1 MFHGDSRGA
10 RMKAKRQERRRMVGC
25 GGENWSR
32 FRYTLKLEPTRLAK
46 WIDYEGGGKDLS
58 EGRMTL
64 RPERVS
70 EW

>member
-1 MFHGDSRGA
+1 
-10 RMKAKRQERRRMVGC
+10 MVVRIGPDL
-25 GGENWSR
+25 
-32 FRYTLKLEPTRLAK
+32 RYTLKLEPTRLAK
-46 WIDYEGGGKDLS
+46 WIDYEGEGKDLS